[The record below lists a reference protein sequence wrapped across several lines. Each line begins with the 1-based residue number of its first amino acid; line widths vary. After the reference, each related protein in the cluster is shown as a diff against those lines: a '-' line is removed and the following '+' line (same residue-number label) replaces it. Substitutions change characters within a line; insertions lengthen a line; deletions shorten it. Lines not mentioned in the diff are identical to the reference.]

1 MTEDTSPENLRKF
14 LESDDPAMVMMGLS
28 MAKGS
33 GLTEDVLPT
42 ILRLYMWND
51 NKTIRAAAKSFFI
64 KHAPNDV
71 KTKVKENWKPNYRT
85 LSVTGDKYSEIVK
98 PFLEAFKSQDDF
110 ALIALEPLIKAL
122 GDKNEY
128 TRYHA
133 AIALGEI
140 GDKRAVEPLIK
151 ALRDKDEVWDVRESA
166 VYALGKI
173 GDGAVE
179 PLIKFLGDEDWRVR
193 SRAAIALDDIGDKLA
208 VEPLIK
214 ALEDEDWRA
223 HKYAAEALVKIGDK
237 RAVEPLI
244 KTLGDKNS
252 YVRIRAAQAIGKI
265 GDKRAVEPLI
275 KALSDDEPWV
285 RGNAAEALGE
295 IGDKRAV
302 EPLIKALEDEV
313 LVDVHNAAKKALKKL
328 GHEVVEE

>member
-122 GDKNEY
+122 GDEDSWVGKSAAESLGKIGDKRAVEPLIKALGDKN
-128 TRYHA
+128 RSVRKLA
-133 AIALGEI
+133 ATALGEI

-151 ALRDKDEVWDVRESA
+151 TLEDDYEYVRKA
-166 VYALGKI
+166 AATALG
-173 GDGAVE
+173 
-179 PLIKFLGDEDWRVR
+179 
-193 SRAAIALDDIGDKLA
+193 S
-208 VEPLIK
+208 
-214 ALEDEDWRA
+214 
-223 HKYAAEALVKIGDK
+223 IGDK
-237 RAVEPLI
+237 RAVESLI
-244 KTLGDKNS
+244 KTLEDKNR
-252 YVRIRAAQAIGKI
+252 YVRRSAAIALGKI

-275 KALSDDEPWV
+275 KSLEDKDVRYNTTIALVKITKANIKGKEQKNIIKFLESDDEGMV
-285 RGNAAEALGE
+285 MMGASILKG
-295 IGDKRAV
+295 I
-302 EPLIKALEDEV
+302 LEE
-313 LVDVHNAAKKALKKL
+313 
-328 GHEVVEE
+328 

>member
-122 GDKNEY
+122 GDEDSWVGKSAAESLGKIGDKRAVEPLIKALGDKN
-128 TRYHA
+128 RSVRKLA
-133 AIALGEI
+133 ATALGEI

-151 ALRDKDEVWDVRESA
+151 TLEDDYEYVRKA
-166 VYALGKI
+166 AATALG
-173 GDGAVE
+173 
-179 PLIKFLGDEDWRVR
+179 
-193 SRAAIALDDIGDKLA
+193 S
-208 VEPLIK
+208 
-214 ALEDEDWRA
+214 
-223 HKYAAEALVKIGDK
+223 IGDK

-244 KTLGDKNS
+244 KSLGKGNGS
-252 YVRIRAAQAIGKI
+252 AAEALGNI
-265 GDKRAVEPLI
+265 GDKRAVEQLI
-275 KALSDDEPWV
+275 KALEDEDSWV
-285 RGNAAEALGE
+285 RQRAAEALGN

-302 EPLIKALEDEV
+302 EPLIKALEDKYGY
-313 LVDVHNAAKKALKKL
+313 VHNAAKKALKKL